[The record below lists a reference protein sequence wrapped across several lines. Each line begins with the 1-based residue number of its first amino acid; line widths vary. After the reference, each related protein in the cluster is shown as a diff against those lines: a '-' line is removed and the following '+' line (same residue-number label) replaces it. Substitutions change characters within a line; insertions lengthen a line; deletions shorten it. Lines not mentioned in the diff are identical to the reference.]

1 MKIACLNKTKIELE
15 ISQMKEK
22 HIIEME
28 TLKAELAIKKRKL
41 ELMN

>member
-22 HIIEME
+22 HVIEME
-28 TLKAELAIKKRKL
+28 TLKVELEIKKRKL

>member
-1 MKIACLNKTKIELE
+1 MKIACLNKNKIELE

-28 TLKAELAIKKRKL
+28 TLKVELEIKKKKL

>member
-22 HIIEME
+22 YKVEME
-28 TLKAELAIKKRKL
+28 ILKVELEIKKRKL